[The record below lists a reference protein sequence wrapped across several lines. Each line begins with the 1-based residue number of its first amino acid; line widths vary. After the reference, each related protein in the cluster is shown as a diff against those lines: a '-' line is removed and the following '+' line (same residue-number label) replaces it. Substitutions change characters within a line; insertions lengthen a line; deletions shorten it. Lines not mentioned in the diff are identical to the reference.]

1 SRRGTCGWITSFLRK
16 NSNGNARP
24 SSDGSV
30 EPLPFSSLGT
40 RRKIVNLTVAHT
52 LSGSAAFVSLSS
64 ANDFD
69 LRSRAVPAFGLALR
83 EGAARAATAGRPCET
98 CVSLARADQRRS
110 V

>member
-1 SRRGTCGWITSFLRK
+1 MG
-16 NSNGNARP
+16 A
-24 SSDGSV
+24 D

-40 RRKIVNLTVAHT
+40 RRQKVILTVAHT

-83 EGAARAATAGRPCET
+83 GGAAQAATAILLVRIGG
-98 CVSLARADQRRS
+98 LARRASRWREPIYGA